1 MQVVLMA
8 FGSHGDVL
16 PFLAI
21 GAELRRRNY
30 RVTLAA
36 PAPFQELATSADL
49 AFHSLG
55 TQADFDTVIRDAD
68 LWHPRRGPALLLQF
82 IASLTE
88 ETYNWLTTHCRA
100 GDLIV
105 AQPACLGARIA
116 QERHGLSLATVHLAP
131 FLMESQYD
139 PPTLPGLPLPGFL
152 PARLKHWIGRGAD
165 TYVIGP
171 AVLPALNA
179 FRAKL
184 DLRPVRRLRYW
195 WNSPDRLLLM
205 FPRWYAPPPTDWPL
219 QAVQVGFG
227 MADRLGDQQGLT
239 PELDAFLQAGAPPLV
254 FTYGSAMRLGLP
266 FFKKAVALCR
276 RMNRR
281 GVLLAPQNGQVPAE
295 LPAEILH
302 QPYVPLSLLLPRSAA
317 LIHHG
322 GIGTVAQALT
332 AGIPQLIVP
341 VAFDHFDEGRHLERL
356 GAGAVMSRHRF
367 TPLRAARVL
376 QRLLNAPDV
385 RRACAVAQQHMS
397 HSDGAAAACDEIE
410 NMLATQSAP

>member
-1 MQVVLMA
+1 MQIVLMA

-21 GAELRRRNY
+21 GAELRRRDY

-36 PAPFQELATSADL
+36 PAPFQDLATSVGL
-49 AFHSLG
+49 AFHPLG
-55 TQADFDTVIRDAD
+55 TRADFNNVVKEAD
-68 LWHPRRGPALLLQF
+68 LWHPRRGPAFLLRF
-82 IASLTE
+82 ISSLTE
-88 ETYNWLTTHCRA
+88 ETYDWLTIHCRA
-100 GDLIV
+100 GDLVV
-105 AQPACLGARIA
+105 AQPACLGARLA

-131 FLMESQYD
+131 FLIESRYD
-139 PPTLPGLPLPGFL
+139 PPTLPGLPLPSFL

-179 FRAKL
+179 LRAKL
-184 DLRPVRRLRYW
+184 DLKPIRRLRYW

-205 FPRWYAPPPTDWPL
+205 FPLWYAPPQTDWPL

-239 PELDAFLQAGAPPLV
+239 LELETFLQAGPPPLV

-266 FFKKAVALCR
+266 FFEKAIALCR

-281 GVLLAPQNGQVPAE
+281 GVLLAPQKGQVPAN

-302 QPYVPLSLLLPRSAA
+302 QPYAPLSLLLPRCAA

-322 GIGTVAQALT
+322 GIGTVAQALA

-341 VAFDHFDEGRHLERL
+341 VAFDHFDEGRHLKRL
-356 GAGAVMSRHRF
+356 RAGAVMSRQRF
-367 TPLRAARVL
+367 TPARAARVL
-376 QRLLNAPDV
+376 QRLLIAPDV
-385 RRACAVAQQHMS
+385 AQACAAAQHHMS
-397 HSDGAAAACDEIE
+397 QSDGAAAACDEIE
-410 NMLATQSAP
+410 HMLLH